1 LDWSGLF
8 TLYDK
13 NHDNL
18 LDKNELKTLVKDT
31 KFKEV
36 TDAEVSFIFNVVSMF
51 QKFLKK
57 STFLEWV

>member
-1 LDWSGLF
+1 
-8 TLYDK
+8 LYDK